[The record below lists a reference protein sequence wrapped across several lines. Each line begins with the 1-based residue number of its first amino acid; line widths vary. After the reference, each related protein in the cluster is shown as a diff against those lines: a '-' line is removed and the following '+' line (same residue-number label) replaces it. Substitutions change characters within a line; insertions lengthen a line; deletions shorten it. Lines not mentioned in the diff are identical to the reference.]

1 MKGIIIVDKPEAC
14 VDCQFCAEFSE
25 GIEAYCILKINEDA
39 FREIDDYCQSVP
51 EWCPIKQM
59 PFKEEPDPQYAE
71 DEWVNGYDFGWNEC
85 IDKILKGNK
94 ENEKD

>member
-1 MKGIIIVDKPEAC
+1 MKGIIVVDIPETC
-14 VDCQFCAEFSE
+14 ENCKLSE
-25 GIEAYCILKINEDA
+25 KTW
-39 FREIDDYCQSVP
+39 DDTEMLITCPFMPYQVECGNKQNQ
-51 EWCPIKQM
+51 EEYCPIKQM
-59 PFKEEPDPQYAE
+59 PLKEEPDPQYAE

>member
-1 MKGIIIVDKPEAC
+1 MKGIIVVDIPEAC

-25 GIEAYCILKINEDA
+25 GIEAYCILKINEDE
-39 FREIDDYCQSVP
+39 FREIDDYCQYVP
-51 EWCPIKQM
+51 EWCPIKPLPEKM
-59 PFKEEPDPQYAE
+59 KASRGMMNRLK
-71 DEWVNGYDFGWNEC
+71 DEIRGYNFC